1 MKTPGCHQLR
11 DLQTKQLEEILKSQI
26 KIYLIIIDLNPQ
38 PPIVVLM
45 SHKAR
50 CDFSLLLGLQ
60 CKQPLSDGLIDI
72 LENYLMRLFLH

>member
-38 PPIVVLM
+38 PPIVALM
-45 SHKAR
+45 SHQAR
-50 CDFSLLLGLQ
+50 FR
-60 CKQPLSDGLIDI
+60 LII
-72 LENYLMRLFLH
+72 RPTVQATYVGWVN